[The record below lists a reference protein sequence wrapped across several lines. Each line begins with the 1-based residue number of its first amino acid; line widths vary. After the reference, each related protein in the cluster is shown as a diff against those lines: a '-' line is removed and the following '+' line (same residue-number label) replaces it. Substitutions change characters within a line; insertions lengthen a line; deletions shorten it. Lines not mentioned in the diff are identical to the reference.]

1 MAVSFSSTEAR
12 AHGMLDTG
20 DGNLVYWEERGNP
33 DGKPAVIVHGG
44 PGAGSPSGTPKLFD
58 PERYRTILFDQRGC
72 GRSTPH
78 ASDLATDMSLNTTEH
93 LLRDMEQ
100 LHAHLGVE
108 RWLLFGGSWGSALS
122 LAYAERHPERVSEM
136 VLPAFWLMGRAEV
149 DWLYRGGV
157 ARLFPEEW
165 ARFRNGVPEGD
176 DVVAAYVKRLEDPD
190 MRVRSRAALGWS
202 AWEDAVLSLEP
213 HGRPAPFSDR
223 ASDDLL
229 AFARICAH
237 YAVNDGWLEDGA
249 LLRGAGRLAGIPAVI
264 MHGRLD
270 LSCPY
275 DAAWEFAQAW
285 PGVELVAFDNAGHK
299 GSPAMH
305 DHLRNAVARFSVR

>member
-1 MAVSFSSTEAR
+1 
-12 AHGMLDTG
+12 
-20 DGNLVYWEERGNP
+20 
-33 DGKPAVIVHGG
+33 
-44 PGAGSPSGTPKLFD
+44 
-58 PERYRTILFDQRGC
+58 
-72 GRSTPH
+72 
-78 ASDLATDMSLNTTEH
+78 MSLNTTEQ

-100 LHAHLGVE
+100 LRADLGVD

-122 LAYAERHPERVSEM
+122 LAYAERHPQRVSEM